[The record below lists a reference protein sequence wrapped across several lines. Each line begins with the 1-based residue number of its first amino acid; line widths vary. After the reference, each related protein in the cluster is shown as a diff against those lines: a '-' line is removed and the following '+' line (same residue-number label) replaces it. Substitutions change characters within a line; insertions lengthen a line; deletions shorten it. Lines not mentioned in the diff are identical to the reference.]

1 MSGNFTQRGEAA
13 VMDKWTRSRIATEEG
28 VDLVVELPFLYA
40 CNRAEFFAQGAVDI
54 LQSLGVSH
62 ISFGSESGDLEA
74 LQALA
79 EDMVRHRETLAE
91 DRMYFMKKGFSF
103 AKSLQLA
110 SEHIF
115 GTARTKLMAEPN
127 NILALEYLKRMVY
140 WREQGQS
147 SGTDPDISR
156 KTGRAVMRGLLL
168 SGG

>member
-1 MSGNFTQRGEAA
+1 MPVTGRNS
-13 VMDKWTRSRIATEEG
+13 
-28 VDLVVELPFLYA
+28 LL
-40 CNRAEFFAQGAVDI
+40 QGAVDI

-110 SEHIF
+110 SEHI
-115 GTARTKLMAEPN
+115 
-127 NILALEYLKRMVY
+127 LEQ
-140 WREQGQS
+140 RERS
-147 SGTDPDISR
+147 
-156 KTGRAVMRGLLL
+156 
-168 SGG
+168 